1 MRMTWEVMRSIRAY
15 PGDIRGME
23 VCAETLCIYKS
34 TQWKNVYIKI
44 YLWENREKDKTAP
57 AAYKNACV
65 YYAIPISA
73 YTHANIHTDCQ
84 TCILKHTHYYICV
97 YQAIHIAIFPP
108 FIEKLE
114 DVPERKP
121 GVRSDWHIHILLYT
135 SDCVHKLYT
144 LSCRLGIMSE
154 YMFLLCILSCT
165 LFIFIVYII
174 LYEFQRGCAEEQM
187 GFLGTA
193 GLARTYCVY

>member
-1 MRMTWEVMRSIRAY
+1 M
-15 PGDIRGME
+15 
-23 VCAETLCIYKS
+23 CLCIFCY
-34 TQWKNVYIKI
+34 THIRIYTCEYTRRLPNVYIK
-44 YLWENREKDKTAP
+44 
-57 AAYKNACV
+57 
-65 YYAIPISA
+65 A
-73 YTHANIHTDCQ
+73 YTLLYL
-84 TCILKHTHYYICV
+84 CISGYTHCYIPTI
-97 YQAIHIAIFPP
+97 Y
-108 FIEKLE
+108 
-114 DVPERKP
+114 RKIR
-121 GVRSDWHIHILLYT
+121 GCTGEETWRRSGWHIHILLYT

-193 GLARTYCVY
+193 GLARTYCVH